1 MYFSGIGA
9 PWRVRQGKQCTLPGS
24 CDPYR
29 EQCRAADSASFLIP
43 QFSSDLPS
51 LWCRSRE
58 SQDPGADLRCRSYN
72 VIRIRSV
79 GSVAGRGLD
88 SERREQ
94 DIKNGEL
101 FQRKVSSVVAAPS
114 FSRLR
119 SNSAATAP
127 SSARDVESLL
137 PANLIRDHQF
147 LKMH

>member
-29 EQCRAADSASFLIP
+29 EQCRAAESASFLIP
-43 QFSSDLPS
+43 PFSSDLPG
-51 LWCRSRE
+51 LWYRGRE
-58 SQDPGADLRCRSYN
+58 SQDPGADLHCRSYN
-72 VIRIRSV
+72 VIRIRS
-79 GSVAGRGLD
+79 GTGCGWD
-88 SERREQ
+88 SERSPGARHQERRAFPAQ
-94 DIKNGEL
+94 G
-101 FQRKVSSVVAAPS
+101 SSLVAAPS

-127 SSARDVESLL
+127 SSAHDVESLL

-147 LKMH
+147 LKML